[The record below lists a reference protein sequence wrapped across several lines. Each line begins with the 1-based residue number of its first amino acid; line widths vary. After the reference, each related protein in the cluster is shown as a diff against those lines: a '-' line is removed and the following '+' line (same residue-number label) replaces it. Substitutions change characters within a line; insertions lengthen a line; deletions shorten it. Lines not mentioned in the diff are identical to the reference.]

1 MMHRVILGLR
11 TFLALALP
19 YFSSEDRWRARALL
33 AGVVAG
39 ELGYVF
45 VAVTVI
51 HWNGRFFN
59 ALEAR
64 NWDAFKAELVVFC
77 FITVGAIVVGMS
89 QYFFG
94 QNLLIRWR
102 RWMTERYVSIWMAEG
117 RHYRIR
123 FVDNS
128 VDNIHLRIAN
138 DVLLFVQRTHEL
150 GTGLLNS
157 FVALF
162 SFAYILWNLS
172 ATTPLPLFGVDLAFP
187 GYLICAALA
196 YAGIGTL
203 VAHLIGRPL
212 IRLNFNQQRCESD
225 FRFAIARVTDNAEP
239 VALMAGEP
247 VERAELMRRFAA
259 LVRNWTALV
268 LRQTRLT
275 GFVAGYGHVSTVF
288 PILVV
293 SPAYLAGAIPLGT
306 LMQAHLAIQRVEG
319 AFAFCIGVYA
329 KIAEWKAVMDRIAQF
344 EAAMKTLDQHRDANA
359 NIAVSTAPGCELTL
373 RDMVVL
379 LPSGEPITQIPSIR
393 MTPGERLLVSG
404 PSGSGKSSLF
414 RALAGLWPFG
424 AGSVRLPHGA
434 RVLALPQRPY
444 FPLGPLKSAL
454 AYPTPADDVP
464 DTVVRDAM
472 SVVGIEHL
480 ADRLHEEAEWATVLS
495 GGEQQRAAIARA
507 LIAQPDVLLLDE
519 AVTTLDDD
527 EGRDLYR
534 ALVRRLPETIVI
546 STGRSATLGAV
557 HPREIE
563 MRNGAPAA
571 RLALAAVPA

>member
-1 MMHRVILGLR
+1 MHRVIVGLR

-33 AGVVAG
+33 AGVVCG

-45 VAVTVI
+45 IAVTVI

-59 ALEAR
+59 ALEAH
-64 NWDAFKAELVVFC
+64 NWDAFASELIVFC
-77 FITVGAIVVGMS
+77 FIAVGAIVVGMS

-162 SFAYILWNLS
+162 SFAYILWSLS

-212 IRLNFNQQRCESD
+212 IRLNFNQQRFESD

-344 EAAMKTLDQHRDANA
+344 EAAMAALDEYRDANA
-359 NIAVSTAPGCELTL
+359 NIAVTTGPGCELTL
-373 RDMVVL
+373 QDVVVL
-379 LPSGEPITQIPSIR
+379 LPSGEPITRLPSIR
-393 MTPGERLLVSG
+393 MAPGERLLVSG
-404 PSGSGKSSLF
+404 PSGCGKSSVF

-424 AGSVRLPHGA
+424 RGTVRLPQDA

-444 FPLGPLKSAL
+444 FPLGSLKSAL

-464 DTVVRDAM
+464 DAVMRDAM
-472 SVVGIEHL
+472 AGVGVGHL
-480 ADRLHEEAEWATVLS
+480 ADRLDEEAEWATVLS
-495 GGEQQRAAIARA
+495 GGEQQRVAVARA
-507 LIAQPDVLLLDE
+507 LIARPDVLLLDE

-534 ALVRRLPETIVI
+534 ALVRRLPAAIVI

-557 HPREIE
+557 HPREVE
-563 MRNGAPAA
+563 MRNDAPAA
-571 RLALAAVPA
+571 SLALAALPA